1 MANRE
6 IEVNIK
12 RTEHFVRLFNGI
24 FDLTKKEM
32 QVMSAFIDQYVKLQG
47 TGISAFSTESKKA
60 VAKRLKMDD
69 YNALNI
75 YLQKLVKKRV
85 IVKNDEYEINPLL
98 LPLRSN
104 EENIVWILKKK

>member
-1 MANRE
+1 MPNRE
-6 IEVNIK
+6 IEVNLSK
-12 RTEHFVRLFNGI
+12 TQHFVRLFNGI

-32 QVMSAFIDQYVKLQG
+32 QVMSAFLDQYVKLKG

-75 YLQKLVKKRV
+75 YLKKLVEKRAV
-85 IVKNDEYEINPLL
+85 VKGEEYSINPLL
-98 LPLRSN
+98 LPLGKD
-104 EENIVWILKKK
+104 EENIVWIPKKK